1 MADLTQFALRR
12 IGQSVVV
19 IWGII
24 TLVFLLRFLTPQ
36 DPAALV
42 APDNASPALIDQIR
56 QDLGLTDP
64 IVIQYFRYLADV
76 VQGDLGFSYGS
87 GVHVNDLILGALP
100 ATLEL
105 AFAALVFALVISIPL
120 GVLSANRRGTNTDAA
135 TNIISLGGLSTPN
148 FWLGIMLIL
157 LVPVQLGVLPTGGRV
172 GPTQDLV
179 AWMGHMILPT
189 IALGTYFMALLFR
202 MTRNNVIEELNK
214 EYVRAARAKGLPE
227 NIITVRYVLQNSM
240 APVITVAGLQLGL
253 LIGGSVVVEAVFNWP
268 GIGSLFIQALNTA
281 DWPIMQGI
289 LIVVGI
295 GYVAINIVVD
305 ILNAKLN
312 PQVSLS

>member
-1 MADLTQFALRR
+1 MTDLMKFALRR
-12 IGQSVVV
+12 VGQSVAVV
-19 IWGII
+19 WGII
-24 TLVFLLRFLTPQ
+24 TLVFLLRFLTPI
-36 DPAALV
+36 DPATLV
-42 APDNASPALIDQIR
+42 APDDATPALIEQIR

-64 IVIQYFRYLADV
+64 IIVQYFRYLSEVAR
-76 VQGDLGFSYGS
+76 GDLGFSYGS
-87 GVHVNDLILGALP
+87 GVHVNELIVNALP

-105 AFAALVFALVISIPL
+105 AFASLIFAVIFSIPL
-120 GVLSANRRGTNTDAA
+120 GVLSAKKRGTNTDAA
-135 TNIISLGGLSTPN
+135 TNVISLGGLSTPN

-172 GPTQDLV
+172 APTESLLE
-179 AWMGHMILPT
+179 WTKHMILPT
-189 IALGTYFMALLFR
+189 VALGTYFMALLFR

-268 GIGSLFIQALNTA
+268 GLGSLFIQALNTA

-295 GYVAINIVVD
+295 GYVSINILVD

-312 PQVSLS
+312 PQVNLS